1 VILQLHSSIPKLTCF
16 QVLAALADNAKH
28 NKDGRVDE
36 HGALRHRNVNLCPV
50 GALAMMFFAYFHV
63 LSRPVPCFEPDFM
76 NPDYG
81 EYGYRLWYEY
91 YVFSGEKVNKSMSY
105 DSRCSSL

>member
-1 VILQLHSSIPKLTCF
+1 M
-16 QVLAALADNAKH
+16 
-28 NKDGRVDE
+28 DE

-63 LSRPVPCFEPDFM
+63 LSLPVPQFEPDFT
-76 NPDYG
+76 NTNYG

-91 YVFSGEKVNKSMSY
+91 YVFSGEKVDKQMSY
-105 DSRCSSL
+105 DSMHFPTMLAFNCDWLTMPLFRPP

>member
-1 VILQLHSSIPKLTCF
+1 M
-16 QVLAALADNAKH
+16 ADNAKH

-63 LSRPVPCFEPDFM
+63 LSLPVPQFEPDFT
-76 NPDYG
+76 NTNYG

-91 YVFSGEKVNKSMSY
+91 YVFSGEKVDKQMSY
-105 DSRCSSL
+105 DSMHFPTMLAFNCDWLTMPLFRPP